1 LPTEFLLNGAV
12 ADGLLQFSVDSV
24 DERVYNFGI

>member
-1 LPTEFLLNGAV
+1 MEFLLNGAV

-24 DERVYNFGI
+24 DERAYNFGI